1 MAFTD
6 QEILDLCRT
15 RDQRAIAAMEFQ
27 YGAYCHKV
35 AVNILGNFH
44 DAEECVNDAYLAV
57 WNAVPPAQPRSL
69 LAYLAK
75 TTRNIA
81 INRLEHNQAQKR
93 DGGYYLLLDELA
105 EILPGPGSVEDEVA
119 RRHLMACINDFL
131 RQKASKVERN
141 LFLRRYFWGDS
152 IEDLSQRFGY
162 SQSKIKSQLHRTRK
176 KLRAYL
182 EKKGVLP

>member
-1 MAFTD
+1 M
-6 QEILDLCRT
+6 
-15 RDQRAIAAMEFQ
+15 
-27 YGAYCHKV
+27 
-35 AVNILGNFH
+35 
-44 DAEECVNDAYLAV
+44 
-57 WNAVPPAQPRSL
+57 
-69 LAYLAK
+69 
-75 TTRNIA
+75 
-81 INRLEHNQAQKR
+81 NRLEHNQAQKR

-162 SQSKIKSQLHRTRK
+162 SQSKVKSQLHRTRK